1 MNNVSDVQRKRTK
14 TGDDFLM
21 SMFSDEN
28 IMNFLINEKY
38 NLSGYICILQYIQ
51 MTSNSNLKIITL
63 LCYYADELLELVKFI
78 EYCFP
83 NIQILTL
90 EDKNFLEQIK
100 EYKKLLEISDKLKM
114 LDSFLQKQNL

>member
-1 MNNVSDVQRKRTK
+1 
-14 TGDDFLM
+14 
-21 SMFSDEN
+21 
-28 IMNFLINEKY
+28 
-38 NLSGYICILQYIQ
+38 

-63 LCYYADELLELVKFI
+63 LCDYADDLLELVKFI

-90 EDKNFLEQIK
+90 EDKNPLEHIK

>member
-1 MNNVSDVQRKRTK
+1 
-14 TGDDFLM
+14 
-21 SMFSDEN
+21 
-28 IMNFLINEKY
+28 
-38 NLSGYICILQYIQ
+38 

-63 LCYYADELLELVKFI
+63 LCDYADDLLELVKFI

-100 EYKKLLEISDKLKM
+100 KLLEISDKLKM